1 MSDNTAG
8 KSQDQIKSIK
18 QFRARQEE
26 SRDYVRPHFD
36 KGMDMWNLFSGVLPR
51 ELESTYSK
59 ISLWFAYAIVD
70 QELTTAMRSMLSN
83 PDWLTLEATEPK
95 FERNSEV
102 ARKWL
107 KYQMEKV
114 QQFQRYGVAPI
125 QSAYIF
131 GKGYRWYK
139 YVQNTK
145 TRQVRTP
152 NVGLMG
158 MVDPENPYT
167 ISEEPVTNGIISATS
182 LNFFNGFPSPGGHEI
197 NTPEHLSEERLDYF
211 IANCYPTRKWIEGLV
226 ASGHF
231 DKGEAARLFKEKK
244 HGSEGNNDPSA
255 EWKQQI
261 LEAKGGWSN
270 FSAPPWM
277 TAVSKEI
284 DNGNVNPR
292 YRVGYD
298 FSPDKWRIVAEDN
311 YLLYDGPPMLNRT
324 PIASFDCNT
333 GQSEFFKKGVI
344 EPVEDLIITMGMN
357 FSLRMDH
364 LLTKFHPTKYLPQE
378 LVDDLG
384 GDLRRFDTKPFN
396 YIPYEHTRFKSGLG
410 NLITTDSGDELG
422 QQAFL
427 EQGQMKEYL
436 EDIISQRGT
445 SNATNQ
451 GSGLGGAII
460 NQDMARSMLRAM
472 NVDITGVRESADI
485 TLAMGGKYVQEDEL
499 VRTGAGGVPWQNI
512 DFDAITD
519 GYGIT
524 INGARKLAMQ
534 EEIFKK
540 MLTTAPMLKGD
551 PRIKGQDELNRQL
564 IGASGYDNVDT
575 IISGDDSGPAT
586 PAEALQAQ
594 PKEAP
599 LPGGVPSF
607 TNDARSEQANTPA
620 GLGVAGI

>member
-1 MSDNTAG
+1 MSDYAG
-8 KSQDQIKSIK
+8 KSADQIKAIK

-26 SRDYVRPHFD
+26 ARDYVRPHFD
-36 KGMDMWNLFSGVLPR
+36 KGMEMWNLYSGVLPK
-51 ELESTYSK
+51 ELESTFSK
-59 ISLWFAYAIVD
+59 IMLWFAYAIVD
-70 QELTTAMRSMLSN
+70 QELTTAMRSMLTN
-83 PDWLTLEATEPK
+83 PDWLTLEAVEPR
-95 FERNSEV
+95 FERT
-102 ARKWL
+102 ADIAKKWL

-152 NVGLMG
+152 NIGLMG

-167 ISEEPVTNGIISATS
+167 VSEEQVTNGLISATS
-182 LNFFNGFPSPGGHEI
+182 LNFFNGFPSPSGYEI

-211 IANCYPTRKWIEGLV
+211 IANCYPTKKWIEALV
-226 ASGHF
+226 EPEFF
-231 DKGEAARLFKEKK
+231 DKGEAERLFKTNK
-244 HGSEGNNDPSA
+244 HGSEGHNDPSS

-270 FSAPPWM
+270 FSAPAWM
-277 TAVSKEI
+277 SANSKEI
-284 DNGNVNPR
+284 DNDNVNPR
-292 YRVGYD
+292 FRVGYC
-298 FSPDKWRIVAEDN
+298 FAPDKWTIVAEDN
-311 YLLYDGPPMLNRT
+311 FVLYDGPPRLSIT

-344 EPVEDLIITMGMN
+344 EPVQDLIITMTMN
-357 FSLRMDH
+357 FNLRMDH
-364 LLTKFHPTKYLPQE
+364 LINKFHPTKYLPQE

-396 YIPYEHTRFKSGLG
+396 YIPYEHNRFKSGLSG
-410 NLITTDSGDELG
+410 LIMNESGEELG

-436 EDIISQRGT
+436 EDIISQKSSG
-445 SNATNQ
+445 NYQDQ
-451 GSGLGGAII
+451 GAGLGGAMI
-460 NQDMARSMLRAM
+460 NHDMARSMLRAM
-472 NVDITGVRESADI
+472 NVDMTGVKESAEI
-485 TLAMGGKYVQEDEL
+485 TLTMGGKYIQEDEL
-499 VRTGAGGVPWQNI
+499 VRTGEAGIPWENI

-540 MLTTAPMLKGD
+540 MLTTAPMLAQD
-551 PRIKGQDELNRQL
+551 PQIKGQMELKRQL
-564 IGASGYDNVDT
+564 LNISGYDNVET
-575 IISGDDSGPAT
+575 ILSGDDSSGPQSPMET
-586 PAEALQAQ
+586 MQAQ
-594 PKEAP
+594 PKQAP
-599 LPGGVPSF
+599 MPGGVPSF
-607 TNDARSEQANTPA
+607 SNDVRSERANSPIAA
-620 GLGVAGI
+620 GMAGI

>member
-1 MSDNTAG
+1 MSDFQG
-8 KSQDQIKSIK
+8 KSEEQKKSIK

-36 KGMDMWNLFSGVLPR
+36 KGMDMWNLYSGVLPP
-51 ELESTYSK
+51 ELDSTFSK
-59 ISLWFAYAIVD
+59 IMLWFAYAIVD
-70 QELTTAMRSMLSN
+70 QELTTAMRGMLTN
-83 PDWLTLEATEPK
+83 PDWLTLEAQEPK
-95 FERNSEV
+95 FERTSDI

-107 KYQMEKV
+107 TYQMEKV
-114 QQFQRYGVAPI
+114 QQFQRYGIAPI
-125 QSAYIF
+125 QSSYIF

-139 YVQNTK
+139 YTQNTK
-145 TRQVRTP
+145 MRQVRTE
-152 NVGLMG
+152 NIGLMG
-158 MVDPENPYT
+158 MQDPANPFT
-167 ISEEPVTNGIISATS
+167 VTEEPVTSGIISATS
-182 LNFFNGFPSPGGHEI
+182 LNVFNGFPSPSGHEI

-211 IANCYPTRKWIEGLV
+211 IANAYPTKKWIEGLV
-226 ASGHF
+226 ESGDF
-231 DKGEAARLFKEKK
+231 DKDEAARLFKTKK
-244 HGSEGNNDPSA
+244 HGSEGHNDPSS

-270 FSAPPWM
+270 FSAPSWM
-277 TAVSKEI
+277 TATSKEI

-311 YLLYDGPPMLNRT
+311 FILYDGPPMLNRT

-333 GQSEFFKKGVI
+333 GQNEFFKKGII
-344 EPVEDLIITMGMN
+344 EPVEDLIITMTMN
-357 FSLRMDH
+357 LNLRMDH

-396 YIPYEHTRFKSGLG
+396 YIPYEHTRFKQGMSS
-410 NLITTDSGDELG
+410 LITTESGDELG

-427 EQGQMKEYL
+427 EQSQMKEYL
-436 EDIISQRGT
+436 EDIISQKGT
-445 SNATNQ
+445 SGAANQ
-451 GSGLGGAII
+451 GSGLGGMII

-472 NVDITGVRESADI
+472 NVDITGIRESADI
-485 TLAMGGKYVQEDEL
+485 TLAMGGKYIQEDEL
-499 VRTGAGGVPWQNI
+499 VRTGDSGVPWQNI

-540 MLTTAPMLKGD
+540 MLTTAPMLAAD
-551 PRIKGQDELNRQL
+551 PAIKGQVELKRQL
-564 IGASGYDNVDT
+564 LNVSGYDNVETILSGEDT
-575 IISGDDSGPAT
+575 GPKS

-594 PKEAP
+594 PQGSVP
-599 LPGGVPSF
+599 MPGGVPSF
-607 TNDARSEQANTPA
+607 GNDIRSEQANDPA